1 MEYIFC
7 KKISDISTLN
17 GFIIFIVYIFLKLKY
32 KIVVKKIINKPS
44 DFVKESIDGLIK
56 SHPDVYA
63 LAKDN
68 IRVITRAKKA
78 LHKVGIITGG
88 GSGHLPVFTGYV
100 GEGFLDACA
109 IGSVFASPS
118 VEQIAS
124 AIRNAENGNG
134 VLCVLGNYG
143 GDVMNFEMACEI
155 VGSEGINTK
164 TIIVA
169 DDIASASEKEK
180 LKRRGIAGMIFV
192 FKVAGAIA
200 ETGASLEDVF
210 KTSTEAN
217 NNIRTLGV
225 ALSPCI
231 LPEAGKP
238 TFNINNDEIEI
249 GMGIHGEPGIK
260 REKLKPA
267 NELVDDLYKRIIE
280 DSKLTAND
288 NVAIMINSLGATPLE
303 ELYIISK
310 RVNENLLNSKINNL
324 KTYVGR
330 YATSMEMAGMSITTI
345 KLSDNLKK
353 HLFATSSCP
362 FWTN

>member
-1 MEYIFC
+1 M
-7 KKISDISTLN
+7 
-17 GFIIFIVYIFLKLKY
+17 
-32 KIVVKKIINKPS
+32 KKIINNPS
-44 DFVKESIDGLIK
+44 DFVEESIDGLIK

-63 LAKDN
+63 FAKDN
-68 IRVITRAKKA
+68 NRVITRAKKA
-78 LHKVGIITGG
+78 SNKVGIVTGG

-100 GEGFLDACA
+100 GKGFLDACA

-118 VEQIAS
+118 VEQMVS
-124 AIRNAENGNG
+124 AIKNADNGNG
-134 VLCVLGNYG
+134 VLCIIGNYG
-143 GDVMNFEMACEI
+143 GDVMNFEMACEMA
-155 VGSEGINTK
+155 EADGIKTK
-164 TIIVA
+164 KIIVA
-169 DDIASASEKEK
+169 DDIASAKESEK

-192 FKVAGAIA
+192 FKIAGAAA
-200 ETGASLEDVF
+200 ETGASLDEVF
-210 KTSTEAN
+210 NTSSEAN

-238 TFNINNDEIEI
+238 TFEIRDDEIEI

-267 NELVDDLYKRIIE
+267 NDLVDDLYKRIIE
-280 DSKLTAND
+280 DSRLKSND

-310 RVNENLLNSKINNL
+310 RVNENLSQSNIKNI

-330 YATSMEMAGMSITTI
+330 YATSMEMSGMSITTL

-353 HLFATSSCP
+353 NRLASSECP
-362 FWTN
+362 FWNN